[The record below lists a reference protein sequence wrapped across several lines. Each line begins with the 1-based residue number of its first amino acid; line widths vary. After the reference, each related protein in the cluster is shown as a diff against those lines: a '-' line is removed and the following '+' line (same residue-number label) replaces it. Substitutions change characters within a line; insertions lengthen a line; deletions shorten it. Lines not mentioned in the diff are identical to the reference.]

1 MKTLIVSA
9 TYNEIN
15 SLVSKLLLKK
25 ESDSFY
31 NSSNLAVLI
40 TGIGSAFTIY
50 NLTEHL
56 NNCNYDLIINT
67 GIAGTFNKNISIGD
81 IVSVKSDCFADI
93 GIDDNGKFLTL
104 AEAKLVINELSLKF
118 STKNIGEELPKVSA
132 ITINTASGSKERIN
146 MLINK
151 FNPDIETM
159 EGASVAFVA
168 NKKNIPIT
176 QIRAISNYVEP
187 RNKSN
192 WNINLATNNLNTFLL
207 KHYLSPLTNII
218 N

>member
-9 TYNEIN
+9 TYNEI
-15 SLVSKLLLKK
+15 SPLISKLSFKK
-25 ESDSFY
+25 ETNNFY
-31 NSSNLAVLI
+31 NSDNLAILI
-40 TGIGSAFTIY
+40 TGIGGAFTIY

-56 NNCNYDLIINT
+56 NNYNYELIINA
-67 GIAGTFNKNISIGD
+67 GIAGTFNKNICIGD

-104 AEAKLVINELSLKF
+104 AEAKLISNELTIKF
-118 STKNIGEELPKVSA
+118 STKNIDKELPKVSA
-132 ITINTASGSKERIN
+132 ISVNTASGSKEKIS
-146 MLINK
+146 MLIRK

-168 NKKNIPIT
+168 NKKNIPIS

-192 WNINLATNNLNTFLL
+192 WNINLAINNLNTFLL
-207 KHYLSPLTNII
+207 NLISNSS
-218 N
+218 